1 MNVKQIVKQAVKQ
14 AIEWLK
20 NGTEEYASDAAFEA
34 AEWAWNKLG
43 MPYGRIDRWPKVP
56 DPKVLVKIAKILSAL
71 EEWIPDDEGLWA
83 GLHPYAALGS
93 MAFFAIENAII
104 DELYKR
110 GYED

>member
-34 AEWAWNKLG
+34 AEWAWDKLG
-43 MPYGRIDRWPKVP
+43 MPWRIKSWPKIP
-56 DPKVLVKIAKILSAL
+56 DLKVLVKIGKILNAL
-71 EEWIPDDEGLWA
+71 ERWVPYEEEDLWA

-93 MAFFAIENAII
+93 MAFYTIVTAIE

-110 GYED
+110 GYEG